1 MSEKSH
7 IKYYKKIKNIPTID
21 ITDFSLKEIYDQR
34 NKFYLKLGITKGD
47 FNNKSVL
54 ELCPGTGYN
63 AFYLVKQC
71 SVKKIKLVDYNLF
84 SIKKLKKN
92 LSNFNNV
99 KIINSDIEKFNTE
112 EKFDYVI
119 IENSLD
125 NFSKKL
131 ANSTFRKLIKFTKKD
146 GKIIFTIT
154 NKYASLSNK
163 LRYLYSALLIRDNS
177 LNSFQDRK
185 EFLSKIF
192 SVHLK
197 YLSKKTRTGERWVLD
212 NILNNNYM
220 SKKSFFDY
228 SDFKSKLNNIVILKN
243 SPSFNTDYSWY
254 KSMNIKKDN
263 DYIIKKYDE
272 EYLNYLDFETRFTKY
287 NIKLK
292 SSLNNII
299 KLITDID
306 FDKKINFKKLN
317 KIKSELIFISTELN
331 KLSYNNKI
339 SNATLE
345 LSKIVDDFI
354 SNKPV
359 KEKTTYL
366 SKLWST
372 YNFNV
377 VLAKI

>member
-1 MSEKSH
+1 MIDKSH
-7 IKYYKKIKNIPTID
+7 IKYYKKIKDIPTVD
-21 ITDFSLKEIYDQR
+21 ITDFKLKEIYDQR
-34 NKFYLKLGITKGD
+34 NKFYLKLGITKSD

-63 AFYLVKQC
+63 AFYLLKQC

-99 KIINSDIEKFNTE
+99 KIVNRDVEKFNTE

-119 IENSLD
+119 IENALD
-125 NFSKKL
+125 NLSIRL
-131 ANSTFRKLIKFTKKD
+131 ANLTFKKIIKFTKKD
-146 GKIIFTIT
+146 GKIILTIT

-163 LRYLYSALLIRDNS
+163 LRYLYSALLIKDNS
-177 LNSFQDRK
+177 LSSFQDRK
-185 EFLSKIF
+185 KFLSKIF
-192 SVHLK
+192 STHLK
-197 YLSKKTRTGERWVLD
+197 YLSKKTRTSEKWVLD
-212 NILNNNYM
+212 NILNETYM
-220 SKKSFFDY
+220 SKTEFFDY
-228 SDFKSKLNNIVILKN
+228 SDFKSKLKNIVILKN
-243 SPSFNTDYSWY
+243 SPSFHTDYTWY
-254 KSMNIKKDN
+254 KNMNIKKDN

-272 EYLNYLDFETRFTKY
+272 EYLNYLDFETRFSKY

-292 SSLNNII
+292 SSLKNIM

-306 FDKKINFKKLN
+306 FDKEINLKKLI

-331 KLSYNNKI
+331 KLSYNNKV
-339 SNATLE
+339 SNALQE
-345 LSKIVDDFI
+345 LSKIVNDFI
-354 SNKPV
+354 LKKPV
-359 KEKTTYL
+359 KKKTTYL

-372 YNFNV
+372 YSINV

>member
-1 MSEKSH
+1 MIDKSH
-7 IKYYKKIKNIPTID
+7 IKYYKKIKDIPTVD
-21 ITDFSLKEIYDQR
+21 ITDFKLKEIYDQR

-63 AFYLVKQC
+63 AFYLLKQC

-99 KIINSDIEKFNTE
+99 KIVNRDVEKFNTE

-119 IENSLD
+119 IENALD
-125 NFSKKL
+125 NLSIRL
-131 ANSTFRKLIKFTKKD
+131 ANLTFKKIIKFTKKD
-146 GKIIFTIT
+146 GKIILTIT

-163 LRYLYSALLIRDNS
+163 LRYLYSALLIKDNS
-177 LNSFQDRK
+177 LSSFQDRK
-185 EFLSKIF
+185 KFLSKIF
-192 SVHLK
+192 STHLK
-197 YLSKKTRTGERWVLD
+197 YLSKKTRTSEKWVLD
-212 NILNNNYM
+212 NILNETYM
-220 SKKSFFDY
+220 SKTEFFDY
-228 SDFKSKLNNIVILKN
+228 SDFKSKLKNIVILKN
-243 SPSFNTDYSWY
+243 SPSFHTDYTWY
-254 KSMNIKKDN
+254 KNMNIKKDN

-272 EYLNYLDFETRFTKY
+272 EYLNYLDFETRFSKY

-292 SSLNNII
+292 SSLKNIM

-306 FDKKINFKKLN
+306 FDKEINLKKLI

-331 KLSYNNKI
+331 KLSYNNKV
-339 SNATLE
+339 SNALQE
-345 LSKIVDDFI
+345 LSKIVNDFI
-354 SNKPV
+354 LKKPV
-359 KEKTTYL
+359 KKKTTYL

-372 YNFNV
+372 YSINV

>member
-1 MSEKSH
+1 MIDKSH
-7 IKYYKKIKNIPTID
+7 IKYYKKIKDIPTVD
-21 ITDFSLKEIYDQR
+21 ITDFKLKEIYDQR

-63 AFYLVKQC
+63 AFYLLKQC

-99 KIINSDIEKFNTE
+99 KIVNRDVEKFNTE

-119 IENSLD
+119 IENALD
-125 NFSKKL
+125 NLSIRL
-131 ANSTFRKLIKFTKKD
+131 ANLTFKKIIKFTKKD
-146 GKIIFTIT
+146 GKIILTIT

-163 LRYLYSALLIRDNS
+163 LRYLYSALLIKDNS
-177 LNSFQDRK
+177 LSSFQDRK
-185 EFLSKIF
+185 KFLSKIF
-192 SVHLK
+192 STHLK
-197 YLSKKTRTGERWVLD
+197 YLSKKTRTSEKWVLD
-212 NILNNNYM
+212 NILNETYM
-220 SKKSFFDY
+220 SKTEFFDY
-228 SDFKSKLNNIVILKN
+228 SDFKSKLKNIVILKN
-243 SPSFNTDYSWY
+243 SPSFHTDYTWY
-254 KSMNIKKDN
+254 KNMNIKKDN

-272 EYLNYLDFETRFTKY
+272 EYLNYLDFETRFSKY

-292 SSLNNII
+292 SLLKNIM

-306 FDKKINFKKLN
+306 FDKEINLKKLI
-317 KIKSELIFISTELN
+317 KIKSELILISTELN
-331 KLSYNNKI
+331 KLSYNNKV
-339 SNATLE
+339 SNALQE
-345 LSKIVDDFI
+345 LSKIVNDFI
-354 SNKPV
+354 LKKPV
-359 KEKTTYL
+359 KKKTTYL

-372 YNFNV
+372 YSINV